1 MQIPSPPGYS
11 NFMTPHFYDIHAHV
25 NFKAFKEDGDAV
37 MEDAAS
43 RGVWMNLV
51 GSQIDTSR
59 RAVAMAHRYPQGVF
73 AVVGLH
79 PIHLVE
85 SFVDEEEDHF
95 ATRCET
101 FDSDAYRALARGDD
115 AVVAIGECGLDY
127 YRLAPAKRFGKELSI
142 EDIIALQHETLRAQV
157 ALAKDLN
164 LALMLHC
171 RQDAKAG
178 GAGSVSQNAYDD
190 QYRILKE
197 MGATRG
203 VMHSFCGT
211 LEQAKKFI
219 DLGVLISIS
228 GIVTFKNADVVREVV
243 RAVPL
248 DMLTIDTD
256 SPYLAPE
263 PKRGTRNVPTNIE
276 FIAAKIAEIK
286 GESVDRVAEVTTAN
300 ARRVFGC

>member
-1 MQIPSPPGYS
+1 MPLR
-11 NFMTPHFYDIHAHV
+11 FYDIHAHV
-25 NFKAFKEDGDAV
+25 NFKAFKEDGEAV
-37 MEDAAS
+37 MADAAAK
-43 RGVWMNLV
+43 GIWMNLV

-59 RAVAMAHRYPQGVF
+59 RAVEMAGRYNEGVF

-95 ATRCET
+95 ATRCEA
-101 FDSDAYRALARGDD
+101 FDPKAYRDLARSSDT
-115 AVVAIGECGLDY
+115 VVAIGECGLDY
-127 YRLAPAKRFGKELSI
+127 YRLAPAKQFGKVLSV
-142 EDIIALQHETLRAQV
+142 EEIIVLQQETLRQHI
-157 ALAKDLN
+157 ALAKELD

-171 RQDAKAG
+171 RQDARAG
-178 GAGSVSQNAYDD
+178 GRGFASTNAYDD
-190 QYRILKE
+190 QYAILKE

-211 LEQAKKFI
+211 VEQAKKFT
-219 DLGVLISIS
+219 DLGILISIS

-248 DMLTIDTD
+248 EFLTTDTD

-276 FIAAKIAEIK
+276 FIAAEIAKIK
-286 GESVDRVAEVTTAN
+286 GESVDRVAEQTTAN
-300 ARRVFGC
+300 ARRVFGI